1 MSDDGGWVGAS
12 SYYGLRV
19 GLEHY
24 GLSVGLEHYGLRV
37 GLEHYGLRVGLEHYG
52 LSVGLEHYGLR
63 VGLERPHGWVG
74 ASSYYGLRVGLE
86 RPHGRVG
93 ASSYYGL
100 RVGLEHYGL
109 RVGLEHYGLR
119 SQVMMMWSIWF
130 WFVDL
135 LVREQ
140 GPSYDQSL
148 PVVGDHIHSMSSH
161 VAEQHQH
168 VMMMWSIWFWVLLS
182 GDVHVSLWISLCAN
196 RVPPM
201 TKSFCWQN

>member
-1 MSDDGGWVGAS
+1 MWLVDIQTNLKFADDITKPYQYIPRSKNGSLVPD
-12 SYYGLRV
+12 YGLR
-19 GLEHY
+19 
-24 GLSVGLEHYGLRV
+24 
-37 GLEHYGLRVGLEHYG
+37 
-52 LSVGLEHYGLR
+52 VGLEHYGLR

-161 VAEQHQH
+161 
-168 VMMMWSIWFWVLLS
+168 
-182 GDVHVSLWISLCAN
+182 
-196 RVPPM
+196 
-201 TKSFCWQN
+201 